1 VAANVFQLLKIA
13 LADQDLLFIMRGLYD
28 DSAKRIAEEGAAPEF
43 QALALGAVTANVAEF
58 MPDAV
63 YRSDKHAVS
72 NGVRPLNRAPGIVL
86 RGSEFS
92 LFIRMPADCG
102 GIKENVCSLKGRE
115 PRAFGIPLV
124 PANQRAHA
132 AVVGIKGLE
141 TQIAR
146 REVKLFV
153 IERIVRNMHL
163 AVEAVDASVGVQ
175 HYSGVVVQPA
185 RSPFKDGNY
194 DYNVAFAGNR
204 GKSFRGWSRN

>member
-1 VAANVFQLLKIA
+1 FRCSRCGCAARRARWRSEGPIRQACGIQERSAWADLPIVRASLIQEPVRDAVITVNPAIAKKRPVAANVFQLLKIA

-132 AVVGIKGLE
+132 AVV
-141 TQIAR
+141 
-146 REVKLFV
+146 
-153 IERIVRNMHL
+153 
-163 AVEAVDASVGVQ
+163 
-175 HYSGVVVQPA
+175 
-185 RSPFKDGNY
+185 
-194 DYNVAFAGNR
+194 
-204 GKSFRGWSRN
+204 